1 MKQKECVIA
10 QTLSSSHLFELV
22 PELASALAYNE
33 AIARPKLIY
42 LLNLLA
48 SHLNVN
54 KQQYKRGK
62 LGSSYKSL
70 KSTHPKST
78 TIAITW

>member
-1 MKQKECVIA
+1 MVSSRNDQILLLLGVPMKQKECVIA

-54 KQQYKRGK
+54 KPTIQKR
-62 LGSSYKSL
+62 
-70 KSTHPKST
+70 
-78 TIAITW
+78 

>member
-33 AIARPKLIY
+33 AIARPKLMY
-42 LLNLLA
+42 LLNLLT

-54 KQQYKRGK
+54 KPTIQKR
-62 LGSSYKSL
+62 
-70 KSTHPKST
+70 
-78 TIAITW
+78 